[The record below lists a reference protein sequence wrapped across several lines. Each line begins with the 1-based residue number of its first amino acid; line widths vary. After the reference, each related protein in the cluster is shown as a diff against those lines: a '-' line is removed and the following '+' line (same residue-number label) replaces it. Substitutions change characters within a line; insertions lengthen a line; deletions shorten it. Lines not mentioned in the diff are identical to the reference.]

1 MANFLNNA
9 WYVASWINELGD
21 TPVKRKILGRNV
33 LFYRDSEGAAIAL
46 SNECPHRFAPLHRGR
61 VEGDT
66 IECPYHGLRFDK
78 TGSCVY
84 NPYSEAC
91 EEAPANAVLHA
102 FPVVEKYRFIW
113 VWMGDPQL
121 AKEEEIPDYSFIDN
135 IANYT
140 ATAEA
145 TLTMPV
151 NYELIVDNLMDLSH
165 GQFLHATTLG
175 NSAMAAGT
183 TTARKEGNVVYS
195 ERLNP
200 AGEVPLLFAPA
211 NLVGEGELVDFWN
224 DMWWAPG
231 SCYYL
236 EVGITPAGHPREDG
250 VLIKSAQILTPVDGR
265 NTEYRHIL
273 YRDFLR
279 DDDAVTL
286 AMEAVVSK
294 AFSEED
300 EPMLI
305 EVQDGMAGKDFWE
318 LRPAIL
324 KGDRAAIMV
333 RRTMQKLMEDEL
345 KVSKG
350 L

>member
-9 WYVASWINELGD
+9 WYVAFWISELD
-21 TPVKRKILGRNV
+21 DKPLKKKILGRNV
-33 LFYRDSEGAAIAL
+33 LFYRDSNGAAIGL
-46 SNECPHRFAPLHRGR
+46 SNECPHRFAPLHKGR
-61 VEGDT
+61 IEGDT
-66 IECPYHGLRFDK
+66 IECPYHGLRFDR
-78 TGSCVY
+78 TGLCVY
-84 NPYSEAC
+84 NPYSDDC
-91 EEAPANAVLHA
+91 DGLPANAVLRA

-121 AKEEEIPDYSFIDN
+121 ANEAEIPDYSFLDN
-135 IANYT
+135 TAAFT

-151 NYELIVDNLMDLSH
+151 NYELILDNLMDLSH

-175 NSAMAAGT
+175 NSAMAAGS
-183 TTARKEGNVVYS
+183 TTARKVGNIVYS

-211 NLVGEGELVDFWN
+211 QLVDAGALVDFWN

-236 EVGITPAGHPREDG
+236 EVGITPAGRPREEG
-250 VLIKSAQILTPVDGR
+250 VLIKSAQILTPVDER

-273 YRDFLR
+273 YRDFLKEN
-279 DDDAVTL
+279 DAVTI
-286 AMEAVVSK
+286 AMEALVSK

-333 RRTMQKLMEDEL
+333 RRTMQKLIEDEL
-345 KVSKG
+345 NSS
-350 L
+350 LS